1 MSTESLSVAD
11 IREWDEARCPICMEH
26 PHNAVLLQCSSSD
39 KGCRAYMCDTS
50 YRHSNC
56 LDQFRKSTPGS
67 GGDGEGSEVKPEIAN
82 LTCPLCRGEV
92 KGWTVVEGARHYMN
106 GKPRSC
112 SLETCSFNGVY
123 KELRKHARTEHP
135 CLRPSEADPDR
146 QRDWRRMERQRDI
159 GDLLSGIRSAL
170 GMGDWELGPVA
181 DDNELASENV
191 NSPAPS
197 GPPTIYIIY
206 QVLGV
211 DRSEVRLFSRISTSI
226 ASRTEGRIR
235 RRPLWGEI
243 IEEESDLD
251 EEWPPGHDPDENAT
265 EDATTE
271 QVFHI
276 RRRHPRARRNLHLS
290 DEDEPL

>member
-1 MSTESLSVAD
+1 M
-11 IREWDEARCPICMEH
+11 
-26 PHNAVLLQCSSSD
+26 
-39 KGCRAYMCDTS
+39 
-50 YRHSNC
+50 
-56 LDQFRKSTPGS
+56 
-67 GGDGEGSEVKPEIAN
+67 
-82 LTCPLCRGEV
+82 
-92 KGWTVVEGARHYMN
+92 EGARHYMN

-112 SLETCSFNGVY
+112 SLESCSFSGMY
-123 KELRKHARTEHP
+123 RELRKHARTEHP

-181 DDNELASENV
+181 DDNELVSENV
-191 NSPAPS
+191 NSLAPS
-197 GPPTIYIIY
+197 APPTIYIIY

-226 ASRTEGRIR
+226 ASRTEGRTR

-251 EEWPPGHDPDENAT
+251 EEWSLGHDPDENTA
-265 EDATTE
+265 EDTTTE
-271 QVFHI
+271 QMFHV